1 MDRWRPKKVIAEKME
16 KQDDISMGLAERTG
30 ALMMINKKEKK
41 LLRTILEMTMRS
53 SSARDWI
60 VKKLGSEYVAVGTK
74 LLKSMG
80 GTEV

>member
-60 VKKLGSEYVAVGTK
+60 VKKLGSEYLAVGTK